1 MAIGST
7 EKRFYLFAACVVG
20 ALVVIALVNLY
31 QARAAAPHIQ
41 SLAYSQFLD
50 DLQQGRVRSVTIS
63 GHEIGGFLADR
74 TAFRTYAAD
83 DPDLV
88 KALRARGVS
97 ITVVAPP
104 QAGPSLGGVLQ
115 SVLPLILLAAFAI
128 FFVSRMPGAG
138 TRMAGLGKSKTRPL
152 TQAHSRVTFA
162 DVAGVDEAREALRE
176 IVDFLRD
183 PHQAQRLG
191 GRIPRGVLLVG
202 PPGTGK
208 TLLARAVAGE
218 ANVPFFSISGSN
230 FVEMFVGVGAARV
243 RDLFGQAKK
252 HAPCIVF
259 MDEIDAVGRRRGAG
273 LGGGNDEREQTLN
286 QLLVEMDGFESS
298 TGVIL
303 IAATNRPDVLDPAL
317 LRPGRFDREITIANP
332 DVLGREQIL
341 KVHTRGVPLAADVDL
356 AVIAR
361 GTPGFSGAE
370 LMNLVNEAALLA
382 ARRGKNQ
389 VGGLDFE
396 DAKDTVMM
404 GAERRTHVMSE
415 QERRLTA
422 YREGGRA
429 IVALNVPAADPLHKV
444 TIVQRGR
451 TTGVVTQLAETDQT
465 TLTLEQMTARL
476 AILMGGRAAEE
487 LVFGRNKVTSGT
499 AADIEEATQFA
510 RRMVTRYGSSEVLGP
525 VAYGENRDEVFLGHS
540 VARQENIGEHTAE
553 VIAAE
558 IRKLIDSAVLRAREI
573 LSARRDELDA
583 LAAALLHH
591 ETLSGRQI
599 TDLLADGA
607 QARKTASVPA
617 GRS

>member
-7 EKRFYLFAACVVG
+7 EKRFYLFAGCVVG
-20 ALVVIALVNLY
+20 ALVIIALINLY
-31 QARAAAPHIQ
+31 QARSAAPHIA
-41 SLAYSQFLD
+41 SLTYSQFLD
-50 DLQQGRVRSVTIS
+50 DLQQGKVHGVTLS
-63 GHEIGGFLADR
+63 GHEIGGFLTDH

-83 DPDLV
+83 DPDLI

-97 ITVVAPP
+97 IAAVAPP
-104 QAGPSLGGVLQ
+104 PQGPSLGGVLQ
-115 SVLPLILLAAFAI
+115 TVLPLILLVAFAI
-128 FFVSRMPGAG
+128 FFMSRMGAG
-138 TRMAGLGKSKTRPL
+138 TRMAGLGKSKVRPL
-152 TQAHSRVTFA
+152 TQAHGRVTFA

-183 PHQAQRLG
+183 PRHAQRLG

-218 ANVPFFSISGSN
+218 ARVPFFTISGSN

-252 HAPCIVF
+252 HAPCIIF

-298 TGVIL
+298 PGVIL

-341 KVHTRGVPLAADVDL
+341 KVHVRGVPLAADVEL
-356 AVIAR
+356 ETIAR

-382 ARRGKNQ
+382 ARRGRNE
-389 VGGLDFE
+389 VSWLDFE

-404 GAERRTHVMSE
+404 GPERRTHVMSE
-415 QERRLTA
+415 EERRLTA

-451 TTGVVTQLAETDQT
+451 TTGVVTQLAETDRSA
-465 TLTLEQMTARL
+465 LTLEQMTARL

-499 AADIEEATQFA
+499 AEDIGEATKFA
-510 RRMVTRYGSSEVLGP
+510 RTMVTRYGLSEALGP

-540 VARQENIGEHTAE
+540 VARQENIGEQTAA

-558 IRKLIDSAVLRAREI
+558 IRKLIDAAVLQAREI
-573 LSARRDELDA
+573 LSARRDELNA
-583 LAAALLHH
+583 LAEALLQH

-599 TDLLADGA
+599 GDLLAGRS
-607 QARKTASVPA
+607 QERRTASVPA
-617 GRS
+617 GGS